1 MNTQQTNAWEHAEGV
16 NFVDVERDW
25 VAGRIYPEFRW
36 RPYDDFSPYHPLPV
50 PLSEARVA
58 FVTTAGAHL
67 ASQEPFDI
75 ASKAGDPS
83 WRAFP
88 SPTALSDL
96 QLTHTGYDTRRA
108 AQDKNV
114 VLPLDHLREAEQAGR
129 IGALAPTIY
138 SCMGYVAETDA
149 LIDDTAPA
157 IAARLRDEQV
167 DLVLLAP
174 T

>member
-1 MNTQQTNAWEHAEGV
+1 MNTQQTNASEHEEGV
-16 NFVDVERDW
+16 NFVEVERDW
-25 VAGRIYPEFRW
+25 VVGRIYPDFRW
-36 RPYDDFSPYHPLPV
+36 RAYDDFSPYHPLRV

-75 ASKAGDPS
+75 EAKAGDPS
-83 WRAFP
+83 YRAFP
-88 SPTALSDL
+88 SATSLSEL

-114 VLPLDHLREAEQAGR
+114 VLPLDHLREAERAGR
-129 IGALAPTIY
+129 IGELAPTIY
-138 SCMGYVAETDA
+138 SCMGYVAETDP
-149 LIDDTAPA
+149 LIDETAPA
-157 IAARLRDEQV
+157 IAARLRDERV